1 LTTVKLAIYVV
12 SIINYSSRVL
22 KETYN
27 IGVGKTMLLKLSEKI
42 KTYNLTQRILGTNPK
57 KRFVA
62 FVFLILVGWIT
73 GFLAVRRG
81 ISLTPETFKNYVLSL
96 GSIGPVIYTA
106 IFIIRPFFL
115 IPSIALFVAGG
126 LAFGPIFGP
135 LYASLGAAF
144 GGTLGFWVARHMGH
158 EYVMSRLKLGA
169 RVIEKEQFSFSLVFL
184 LSLLPVMPVTAIN
197 YGAGLSRMK
206 FKNYLT
212 AHVLGLTPRAFAY
225 GFFGNALLEI
235 GSPEF
240 RASVLI
246 LLLMGFLTVY
256 FRLRSRR
263 TRLSGKIKH

>member
-106 IFIIRPFFL
+106 IFIIRPFF
-115 IPSIALFVAGG
+115 